1 MTASTGPAR
10 GCDWCA
16 AGGGTL
22 FGPGPLSG
30 GGGGGL
36 CSVLPN
42 IFVRDLNCFAS
53 LLLLWP
59 VLFVVEDLVLLLF
72 LLVSSF
78 SESSIIDNEL
88 FDSVFETGVM
98 VNSDFFFAFL
108 VDVDTDELVIVIG
121 ADNTDVVVVDG
132 RE

>member
-88 FDSVFETGVM
+88 FDSVFETGVI

>member
-10 GCDWCA
+10 RCDWCA

-22 FGPGPLSG
+22 AGPGPLSG

-42 IFVRDLNCFAS
+42 IFVRDLSCFAS

-59 VLFVVEDLVLLLF
+59 VLLVVEDLVLLLF
-72 LLVSSF
+72 LRVSSV
-78 SESSIIDNEL
+78 SGSSITFNEL
-88 FDSVFETGVM
+88 FDAVFEIGVI
-98 VNSDFFFAFL
+98 VNSDFFLAFL
-108 VDVDTDELVIVIG
+108 VDADTDELVIDIG
-121 ADNTDVVVVDG
+121 DDKAAAVVV

>member
-10 GCDWCA
+10 RCDWCA

-22 FGPGPLSG
+22 AGPGPLSG

-42 IFVRDLNCFAS
+42 IFVRDLSCFAS

-59 VLFVVEDLVLLLF
+59 VVLLVVEDLVRLLF
-72 LLVSSF
+72 LLVSSV
-78 SESSIIDNEL
+78 SSITVNEL
-88 FDSVFETGVM
+88 FDAVFEMGVI

-108 VDVDTDELVIVIG
+108 VDADTDELVIDIG
-121 ADNTDVVVVDG
+121 DDKAAVVVV